1 LNIMRKI
8 VRSIFDD
15 PAFWHPPDVMD
26 EAERIR
32 QWHANNIDVDH
43 LQESQSSHY
52 AEQNHLSL
60 NL

>member
-1 LNIMRKI
+1 
-8 VRSIFDD
+8 
-15 PAFWHPPDVMD
+15 VMD

>member
-1 LNIMRKI
+1 MRKI
-8 VRSIFDD
+8 VRSMFDD
-15 PAFWHPPDVMD
+15 PDFWKPPDPVD

-43 LQESQSSHY
+43 LQESQSSRY